1 MTDDEFLVIYI
12 DRKYGNAYY
21 DRYRNYWIPCS
32 VEHHEEG
39 RALHVDKMSRALVC
53 YGYGN
58 AYYDRYRSDWIP
70 CAVLHEEGRALHVD
84 KKSGALVCYGYG
96 HENNHIRG
104 QKYRIVEIDVDV

>member
-53 YGYGN
+53 YGYG
-58 AYYDRYRSDWIP
+58 
-70 CAVLHEEGRALHVD
+70 
-84 KKSGALVCYGYG
+84 